1 MVQIL
6 AATPAYG
13 GMITIDF
20 HRSFVAMMNQC
31 RQHGI
36 TLASM
41 VTHSGFVS
49 RARNAA
55 AAKVIHDPTYTH
67 LLTID
72 ADMGWP
78 AEAITRLLA
87 FDKDIVGC
95 TYPRRALMP
104 TPQFIGGIEE
114 GSVVENGFCRA
125 IYVGC
130 GFTLIKRRTLTHM
143 AERFPERMHKDDT
156 IAYPVWDLFPSGLD
170 TSTGTAITDDV
181 GFCRLAHSAGLEV
194 WADVA
199 CELTHTGPHTF
210 RYGALGNYVLGDEK
224 SS

>member
-55 AAKVIHDPTYTH
+55 AAKVTAPNSRSALRRRLSISLSTPDP
-67 LLTID
+67 
-72 ADMGWP
+72 A
-78 AEAITRLLA
+78 A
-87 FDKDIVGC
+87 
-95 TYPRRALMP
+95 RR
-104 TPQFIGGIEE
+104 
-114 GSVVENGFCRA
+114 
-125 IYVGC
+125 
-130 GFTLIKRRTLTHM
+130 
-143 AERFPERMHKDDT
+143 
-156 IAYPVWDLFPSGLD
+156 
-170 TSTGTAITDDV
+170 
-181 GFCRLAHSAGLEV
+181 SA
-194 WADVA
+194 
-199 CELTHTGPHTF
+199 
-210 RYGALGNYVLGDEK
+210 
-224 SS
+224 S